1 MTTPP
6 RQPSERLSVR
16 VGVGLSS
23 IGGGVGVGTPF
34 WDLVD
39 TLEEVGYDSLWLS
52 DSARGGGPAPI
63 PTLAAVAVRTRRL
76 KLGTSVL
83 VLPPRNPILLAREL
97 ATVDVLSGGRL
108 LPAGGL
114 GVDLPAELEAM
125 GVRRGERTAR
135 LEESVAI
142 IKALWSGEPVS
153 MKGRFWSLTDVV
165 LKPKPQRRQLEFWLG
180 GRAPAAIRRIG
191 RIADG
196 WLASFIGPDEFG
208 IKVEM
213 IRAAAAE
220 AGRSIDED
228 HYGTILFSAP
238 SSDEISAEAGRLL
251 DRRPDLARADHVACG
266 VEETRALLDRFI
278 ARGATKFV
286 LNPIS
291 SDPAAWLREL
301 FPRVVAPLERDGVS
315 R

>member
-1 MTTPP
+1 VTTPAS
-6 RQPSERLSVR
+6 QPSDPLSVR

-23 IGGGVGVGTPF
+23 IAGGVGAGSPF

-52 DSARGGGPAPI
+52 DSASRGGLAPLPA
-63 PTLAAVAVRTRRL
+63 LAAVAMRTRRL

-97 ATVDVLSGGRL
+97 ATVDALSDGRL

-125 GVRRGERTAR
+125 GVRREERTGR

-153 MKGRFWSLTDVV
+153 IEGRFWSLTDVV
-165 LKPKPQRRQLEFWLG
+165 LKPKPHRRRLELWLG
-180 GRAPAAIRRIG
+180 GRAPAAMRRIG

-208 IKVEM
+208 AKVEM

-228 HYGTILFSAP
+228 HYGTIVFSAP
-238 SSDEISAEAGRLL
+238 SPEEISADAGRLL

-278 ARGATKFV
+278 AQGATKFV
-286 LNPIS
+286 LNPLAN
-291 SDPAAWLREL
+291 DPAGWLQEL
-301 FPRVVAPLERDGVS
+301 FPRVVAPLEQAGVS

>member
-1 MTTPP
+1 LTAGAARAADP
-6 RQPSERLSVR
+6 LSVR

-23 IGGGVGVGTPF
+23 IEGGFAAGSPF

-52 DSARGGGPAPI
+52 DSARRGGLAPLPA
-63 PTLAAVAVRTRRL
+63 LAAVAMRTRRL

-97 ATVDVLSGGRL
+97 ATVDVLSEGRL

-125 GVRRGERTAR
+125 GVRREERPAR

-142 IKALWSGEPVS
+142 VKALWSGEPVS
-153 MKGRFWSLTDVV
+153 MKGRFWSLTDVS
-165 LKPKPQRRQLEFWLG
+165 LKPKPHRRRLELWLG
-180 GRAPAAIRRIG
+180 GRAPAAMRRIG

-208 IKVEM
+208 ARVEM

-228 HYGTILFSAP
+228 HYGTIVFSAP
-238 SSDEISAEAGRLL
+238 APDEISAEAGRLL

-266 VEETRALLDRFI
+266 VEETGALLDRFI

-286 LNPIS
+286 LNPIA
-291 SDPAAWLREL
+291 SDSAAWLREL